1 MSYSARRSKHR
12 SGLDIWPGYVDALS
26 TMLMM
31 VALVLVIMMAA
42 QFALSNALNT
52 REVQMSEL
60 AARLQK
66 LTDALNVEKTTS
78 EDLRGKKAQLEAHM
92 KQVQDE
98 TSIIRNRLTES
109 EGKLSG
115 LVGERD
121 AAKREMDK
129 AFQETSSLKVQLS
142 DMVKQIEDLNKKL
155 SLLTA
160 DLATAKSSITDKEI
174 KIKDLDAKLK
184 KKMLQKVEELSEYRS
199 EFFGRLKKALG
210 NRPDIKIV
218 GDRFVFQSEVFFQS
232 ASADLQDS
240 GKEQLS
246 KLAET
251 LKEIA
256 TTIPKDINW
265 ILSVVGHTDKRPINS
280 PQFRSNWE
288 LSAARAISVVK
299 FLVEQGI
306 PPERLSATGY
316 GEYQPTDPGNDDAAL
331 SRNRRIEIKFNQK

>member
-1 MSYSARRSKHR
+1 
-12 SGLDIWPGYVDALS
+12 
-26 TMLMM
+26 MLMM

-42 QFALSNALNT
+42 QFALSNALST

-78 EDLRGKKAQLEAHM
+78 DDLRSKKAQLEAQM

-98 TSIIRNRLTES
+98 TSVIRNRLTES

-155 SLLTA
+155 ALLTT
-160 DLATAKSSITDKEI
+160 DLASAKSSITDKEI

-210 NRPDIKIV
+210 NRPDIKVV

-256 TTIPKDINW
+256 ATIPKDINW
-265 ILSVVGHTDKRPINS
+265 ILNVVGHTDKRPISS

-316 GEYQPTDPGNDDAAL
+316 GEYQPTDPGSDDAAL

>member
-78 EDLRGKKAQLEAHM
+78 EDLRGKKAQLEAQI

-98 TSIIRNRLTES
+98 TSVIRNRLTES

-155 SLLTA
+155 ALLTS
-160 DLATAKSSITDKEI
+160 DLASAKSSISDKEI

-210 NRPDIKIV
+210 NRPDIKVV

-240 GKEQLS
+240 GKEQLT

-256 TTIPKDINW
+256 ATIPKDINW
-265 ILSVVGHTDKRPINS
+265 ILNVVGHTDKRPINS
-280 PQFRSNWE
+280 SQFRSNWE

-306 PPERLSATGY
+306 APERLSATGY
-316 GEYQPTDPGNDDAAL
+316 GEYQPTDPGSDEAAL

>member
-42 QFALSNALNT
+42 QFALSNALST

-66 LTDALNVEKTTS
+66 ITDALNVELKTS
-78 EDLRGKKAQLEAHM
+78 EDLRGKKAQLEAHI

-98 TSIIRNRLTES
+98 ASVIRNRLTES

-129 AFQETSSLKVQLS
+129 AFQETSGLKIQLS
-142 DMVKQIEDLNKKL
+142 DMVRQIEELNKKL
-155 SLLTA
+155 ALLTA
-160 DLATAKSSITDKEI
+160 DLTSAKSSISDKEI

-210 NRPDIKIV
+210 NRPDIKVV
-218 GDRFVFQSEVFFQS
+218 GDRFVFQSEVFFLS

-240 GKEQLS
+240 GKEQLA
-246 KLAET
+246 KLADT

-256 TTIPKDINW
+256 ATIPKDINW
-265 ILSVVGHTDKRPINS
+265 ILNVVGHTDKLPINS
-280 PQFRSNWE
+280 TQFRSNWE

-316 GEYQPTDPGNDDAAL
+316 GEYQPTDPGNDAAAL

>member
-1 MSYSARRSKHR
+1 MSYLARKARRR
-12 SGLDIWPGYVDALS
+12 GLDIWPGYVDALS

-42 QFALSNALNT
+42 QFALSNALST
-52 REVQMSEL
+52 RETQMAEL
-60 AARLQK
+60 AMRLQK
-66 LTDALNVEKTTS
+66 LTDALNFEKS
-78 EDLRGKKAQLEAHM
+78 SADQLRGAKAQLEEQI
-92 KQVQDE
+92 KKSQDE
-98 TSIIRNRLTES
+98 AALIRNRLTES

-115 LVGERD
+115 LMGERD
-121 AAKREMDK
+121 AAKREMEK
-129 AFQETSSLKVQLS
+129 AFQESSKLKVDLA
-142 DMVKQIEDLNKKL
+142 DMVRQIEELNKKL
-155 SLLTA
+155 ALLTA
-160 DLATAKSSITDKEI
+160 DLASAKSSIADKEI

-232 ASADLQDS
+232 ASSDIQES
-240 GKEQLS
+240 GKEQLA

-251 LKEIA
+251 LREISK
-256 TTIPKDINW
+256 TIPKDINW
-265 ILSVVGHTDKRPINS
+265 ILNVIGHTDKRPINS

-316 GEYQPTDPGNDDAAL
+316 GEYQPTDPGSDDAAL
-331 SRNRRIEIKFNQK
+331 SRNRRIELKFNQK

>member
-1 MSYSARRSKHR
+1 MSYSARRAKR
-12 SGLDIWPGYVDALS
+12 RGLDIWPGYVDALS

-42 QFALSNALNT
+42 QFALSNALST
-52 REVQMSEL
+52 RETQMAEL
-60 AARLQK
+60 AMRLQK
-66 LTDALNVEKTTS
+66 LTDALNFEKSTA
-78 EDLRGKKAQLEAHM
+78 EQLRGAKALLEDQVKKAQDEA
-92 KQVQDE
+92 
-98 TSIIRNRLTES
+98 SIIRNRLTES

-115 LVGERD
+115 LMGERD
-121 AAKREMDK
+121 AAKREMEK
-129 AFQETSSLKVQLS
+129 AFQETSTIKVQLA
-142 DMVKQIEDLNKKL
+142 DMVRQIEELNKKL
-155 SLLTA
+155 ALLTA
-160 DLATAKSSITDKEI
+160 DLASAKSSIADKEI

-199 EFFGRLKKALG
+199 EFFGRLRKALG
-210 NRPDIKIV
+210 NRPDIKVV

-232 ASADLQDS
+232 ASADLQDT
-240 GKEQLS
+240 GKEQLA

-251 LKEIA
+251 LKELA
-256 TTIPKDINW
+256 KTIPKDINW
-265 ILSVVGHTDKRPINS
+265 ILNVIGHTDKRPINS

-316 GEYQPTDPGNDDAAL
+316 GEYQPTDPGSDEAAL
-331 SRNRRIEIKFNQK
+331 SRNRRIELKFNQK

>member
-1 MSYSARRSKHR
+1 MSYTARRAKR
-12 SGLDIWPGYVDALS
+12 RGLDIWPGYVDALS

-42 QFALSNALNT
+42 QFALSNALST
-52 REVQMSEL
+52 REIQMAEL
-60 AARLQK
+60 AMRLQK
-66 LTDALNVEKTTS
+66 LTDALNVEKSTA
-78 EDLRGKKAQLEAHM
+78 EQLRGAKAQLEDQI
-92 KQVQDE
+92 KKSNDE
-98 TSIIRNRLTES
+98 VNLIRNRLTES

-115 LVGERD
+115 LMGERD

-129 AFQETSSLKVQLS
+129 AFQETSKLKVDLA
-142 DMVKQIEDLNKKL
+142 DMVRQIEDLNKKL
-155 SLLTA
+155 ALLTT
-160 DLATAKSSITDKEI
+160 DLASAKSSIADKEI

-199 EFFGRLKKALG
+199 EFFGRLKKSLG

-218 GDRFVFQSEVFFQS
+218 GDRFVFQSEVFFLS
-232 ASADLQDS
+232 ASADLQES
-240 GKEQLS
+240 GKEQLG

-251 LKEIA
+251 LKEISK
-256 TTIPKDINW
+256 TIPKDINW
-265 ILSVVGHTDKRPINS
+265 IMNVIGHTDKRPINS

-331 SRNRRIEIKFNQK
+331 SRNRRIELKFNQK

>member
-42 QFALSNALNT
+42 QFALSNALTT

>member
-78 EDLRGKKAQLEAHM
+78 EELRGRKAQLEAHM

>member
-1 MSYSARRSKHR
+1 MGRKAKRRH
-12 SGLDIWPGYVDALS
+12 LDIWPGYVDALS

-52 REVQMSEL
+52 REAQMSEL
-60 AARLQK
+60 ALRLQK
-66 LTDALNVEKTTS
+66 LNDALNLERSTS
-78 EDLRGKKAQLEAHM
+78 EGLKGQKSQLETRV

-98 TSIIRNRLTES
+98 ASQIRNRLTES

-121 AAKREMDK
+121 SAKREMER
-129 AFQETSSLKVQLS
+129 AFKETTELKVQLS
-142 DMVKQIEDLNKKL
+142 DMVRQIEDLNKKL
-155 SLLTA
+155 ALLTS
-160 DLATAKSSITDKEI
+160 DLASAKSSISEKEI

-184 KKMLQKVEELSEYRS
+184 RKMLEKVEELSEYRS

-218 GDRFVFQSEVFFQS
+218 GDRFVFQSEVFFQT
-232 ASADLQDS
+232 ASADLQES
-240 GKEQLS
+240 GKEQLA
-246 KLAET
+246 KLADT
-251 LKEIA
+251 LKELA
-256 TTIPKDINW
+256 KTIPKDINW
-265 ILSVVGHTDKRPINS
+265 ILNVVGHTDKRPINM

-288 LSAARAISVVK
+288 LSSARAISVVK

-316 GEYQPTDPGNDDAAL
+316 GEYQPLDNGTSEEAL
-331 SRNRRIEIKFNQK
+331 SRNRRIELKFNQR

>member
-210 NRPDIKIV
+210 NRPDI
-218 GDRFVFQSEVFFQS
+218 
-232 ASADLQDS
+232 
-240 GKEQLS
+240 
-246 KLAET
+246 
-251 LKEIA
+251 
-256 TTIPKDINW
+256 
-265 ILSVVGHTDKRPINS
+265 
-280 PQFRSNWE
+280 
-288 LSAARAISVVK
+288 
-299 FLVEQGI
+299 
-306 PPERLSATGY
+306 
-316 GEYQPTDPGNDDAAL
+316 
-331 SRNRRIEIKFNQK
+331 

>member
-12 SGLDIWPGYVDALS
+12 GGLDIWPGYVDALS

-42 QFALSNALNT
+42 QFALSNALST

-78 EDLRGKKAQLEAHM
+78 DDLRSKKAQLEAQM

-98 TSIIRNRLTES
+98 TSVIRNRLTES

-155 SLLTA
+155 ALLTT
-160 DLATAKSSITDKEI
+160 DLASAKSSITDKEI

-210 NRPDIKIV
+210 NRPDIKVV

-256 TTIPKDINW
+256 ATIPKDINW
-265 ILSVVGHTDKRPINS
+265 ILNVVGHTDKRPISS

-316 GEYQPTDPGNDDAAL
+316 GEYQPTDPGSDDAAL

>member
-1 MSYSARRSKHR
+1 MSYSARRAKRR
-12 SGLDIWPGYVDALS
+12 SLDIWPGYVDALS

-42 QFALSNALNT
+42 QFALSNALST
-52 REVQMSEL
+52 RETQMTEL
-60 AARLQK
+60 AMRLQK
-66 LTDALNVEKTTS
+66 LTDALNFEKSTA
-78 EDLRGKKAQLEAHM
+78 EQLRGAKALLEDQVKKAQDEA
-92 KQVQDE
+92 
-98 TSIIRNRLTES
+98 SIIRNRLTES

-115 LVGERD
+115 LMGERD
-121 AAKREMDK
+121 AAKREMEK
-129 AFQETSSLKVQLS
+129 AFQETSTIKVQLA
-142 DMVKQIEDLNKKL
+142 DMVRQIEELNKKL

-160 DLATAKSSITDKEI
+160 DLASAKSSITDKEI

-199 EFFGRLKKALG
+199 EFFGRLRKALG
-210 NRPDIKIV
+210 NRPDIKVV

-240 GKEQLS
+240 GKEQLA

-251 LKEIA
+251 LKELA
-256 TTIPKDINW
+256 KTIPKDINW
-265 ILSVVGHTDKRPINS
+265 ILNVIGHTDKRPINS

-299 FLVEQGI
+299 FLAEQGI

-316 GEYQPTDPGNDDAAL
+316 GEYQPTDPGSDEAAL
-331 SRNRRIEIKFNQK
+331 SRNRRIELKFNQK

>member
-1 MSYSARRSKHR
+1 MSYTARRAKR
-12 SGLDIWPGYVDALS
+12 RGLDIWPGYVDALS

-42 QFALSNALNT
+42 QFALSNALST
-52 REVQMSEL
+52 REIQMAEL
-60 AARLQK
+60 AMRLQK
-66 LTDALNVEKTTS
+66 LTDALNIEKSTA
-78 EDLRGKKAQLEAHM
+78 EQLRGAKAQLEDQI
-92 KQVQDE
+92 KKSNDE
-98 TSIIRNRLTES
+98 VNLIRNRLTES

-115 LVGERD
+115 LMGERD

-129 AFQETSSLKVQLS
+129 AFQETSKLKVDLA
-142 DMVKQIEDLNKKL
+142 DMVRQIEDLNKKL
-155 SLLTA
+155 ALLTT
-160 DLATAKSSITDKEI
+160 DLASAKSSIADKEI

-199 EFFGRLKKALG
+199 EFFGRLKKSLG

-218 GDRFVFQSEVFFQS
+218 GDRFVFQSEVFFLS
-232 ASADLQDS
+232 ASADLQES
-240 GKEQLS
+240 GKEQLG

-251 LKEIA
+251 LKEISK
-256 TTIPKDINW
+256 TIPKDINW
-265 ILSVVGHTDKRPINS
+265 IMNVIGHTDKRPINS

-331 SRNRRIEIKFNQK
+331 SRNRRIELKFNQK